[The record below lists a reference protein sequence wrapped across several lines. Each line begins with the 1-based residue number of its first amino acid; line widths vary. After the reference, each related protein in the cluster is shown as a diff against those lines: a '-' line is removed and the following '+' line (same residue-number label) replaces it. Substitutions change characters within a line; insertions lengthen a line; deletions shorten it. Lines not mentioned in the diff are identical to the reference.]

1 MPTVTCPHCHNT
13 FEVSEQLVNSAVEQ
27 EVSRQ
32 VTTRVAQE
40 KEEMRKA
47 FASQYEFQKQQL
59 EKQNQDAVDLVRA
72 EERQAATQQTSDLV
86 IQVSNLQN
94 QLKTQESVEK
104 AHIDAAVAEAN
115 ATSAQQINA
124 LQIQLVQNE
133 AAYAAERARL
143 EGEIKAINDMRS
155 KMSVKVVGEELEQ
168 HCNNEFQALRARG
181 GFQNAT
187 FEKDNEAVRDEGE
200 TRGTKGDFI
209 YRETTDDGVE
219 FLSIMFEM
227 KNESENSEAAN
238 RKTNESHLAKL
249 NRDRN
254 KKKCEYAVLVTT
266 LEPDNDLYNA
276 GIVDASL
283 IWPEYQK
290 MFIVRPQCFTAII
303 GLLRSTQAK
312 IGHLKARLEQCGQK
326 DLDIVKFRTDCK
338 NWVEDILKTDAAT
351 AKNIENA
358 ISSIDD
364 SIADLEKTKRQLKT
378 ALGRIETLDKKARST
393 TLQRI
398 IDKNETVRELIEKSP
413 EM

>member
-72 EERQAATQQTSDLV
+72 EDRQAATQQTSDLV
-86 IQVSNLQN
+86 IQVSNLQS

-187 FEKDNEAVRDEGE
+187 FEKDNEAIRDEGE

-238 RKTNESHLAKL
+238 KKTNESHLAKL

-266 LEPDNDLYNA
+266 LEPDNDVYNA

-312 IGHLKARLEQCGQK
+312 IGYLKAQLEQRGQK
-326 DLDIVKFRTDCK
+326 ELDIVKFRTDCK
-338 NWVEDILKTDAAT
+338 NWVEDILKTDEAT

-358 ISSIDD
+358 ISSIDN
-364 SIADLEKTKRQLKT
+364 SIADLEKTKQQLKT
-378 ALGRIETLDKKARST
+378 ALGRLETLDKKARST